1 MEFKKL
7 AIILFALL
15 LISQG
20 SNIFADDEFLILTE
34 TQKIYSD
41 NPFYP
46 VKRLWEKMALK
57 MLFLSDA
64 KVNYEKK
71 LLNKRFSELK
81 YSVKN
86 NLLDE
91 IQRTSERFSYQ
102 AGIYADR
109 VRFYGDERFKQ
120 KVIQEFAKYA
130 SDAAI
135 LRKQVPEGSFTRL
148 IQYDIDTLNILSD
161 QLKN

>member
-1 MEFKKL
+1 MDFKKI
-7 AIILFALL
+7 AIIVLFALL
-15 LISQG
+15 LISRK
-20 SNIFADDEFLILTE
+20 SNAFAEDKFLILTE

-46 VKRLWEKMALK
+46 IKRLWEKIALK
-57 MLFLSDA
+57 MLFLNDA

-102 AGIYADR
+102 AGIYADK
-109 VRFYGDERFKQ
+109 VRSYTSKESKQ

-130 SDAAI
+130 SDAAV

-148 IQYDIDTLNILSD
+148 IQYDIDTLNILSN
-161 QLKN
+161 QLK

>member
-20 SNIFADDEFLILTE
+20 SNIFADDEFLVLTE

-46 VKRLWEKMALK
+46 VKRLWEKMAPK

-102 AGIYADR
+102 AGIYADK
-109 VRFYGDERFKQ
+109 VKSYGDERFKQ

-161 QLKN
+161 QLK